1 METIRK
7 TNLKKKLVAFC
18 VMLCLAMLATAQNA
32 RITVSAPRTVG
43 VGQQF
48 QVQFKVNAEHSNFK
62 APSFKGLNYVG
73 GPYQSHNSS
82 ISFINGQQTSSV
94 EISYTYALSAGSEGR
109 FTIGSASC
117 VVDGKTITSEPI
129 TITADKSAG
138 NHSQN
143 NGGGNAWGSQRQ
155 QAQQP
160 QQGTQI
166 NDKSLFVRAMANKS
180 TAYQGE
186 EVIVTYRLYSQV
198 QLRQFQIDKL
208 PSNKGFWSEDLTD
221 ESKNPQGREEIV
233 NGQRYAVFDIR
244 KISLFPQETGTLT
257 LSPINTE
264 VSALVQTQ
272 RARQQTGSIFDIF
285 FDDPFFGGS
294 SYQAVNKKLKSN
306 SVSINVKPLPSEPE
320 GYFGAVGDLA
330 VKSSVDTKKLK
341 ANEAITYTLTISGK
355 GNLMLI
361 DNVDIQFP
369 PSFEVYDPKI
379 TPNIKRSTT
388 GVSGSKTFEW
398 VLIPRSEGKYTIPAA
413 KLVYFNPH
421 SKSYVTKNTESF
433 DIDVAKG
440 DGSVTAASTA
450 KNNVKLL
457 NNDIEYIKTG
467 NASLH
472 RKGDTF
478 FGSPLFWL
486 LFILPVILAVIAVV
500 AIRRISRK
508 NADLGAVRLRKATKQ
523 AKKRLRK
530 AEKLLSDSNDEQFY
544 IEIYQAIWGY
554 VSDKFTIPTSQLSSE
569 TIQGVLE
576 KKNVAGDVIQTIM
589 KTIQDVDFARFAPGD
604 STSKKQ
610 TIYNQAMK
618 MILDLENQL
627 K

>member
-1 METIRK
+1 
-7 TNLKKKLVAFC
+7 
-18 VMLCLAMLATAQNA
+18 MLCLALLATAQNA
-32 RITVSAPRTVG
+32 RITVSAPQTVG

-48 QVQFKVNAEHSNFK
+48 QVQLKVNAEHSNFK
-62 APSFKGLNYVG
+62 APSFKGLNHLG
-73 GPYQSHNSS
+73 GPYTSHSSS
-82 ISFINGQQTSSV
+82 ISFINGRQTSSI
-94 EISYTYALSAGSEGR
+94 EISYTYILSASNEGR

-117 VVDGKTITSEPI
+117 VVDGKTISSDPI

-138 NHSQN
+138 NHNAN
-143 NGGGNAWGSQRQ
+143 NGGGNAWGNQRQ

-160 QQGTQI
+160 QQSTQI
-166 NDKSLFVRAMANKS
+166 TDKSLFVRAIANKS
-180 TAYQGE
+180 SVYQGE

-198 QLRQFQIDKL
+198 QLRQFQIEKL

-221 ESKNPQGREEIV
+221 ESANPQGREEIV
-233 NGQRYAVFDIR
+233 NGQRYTVYDIR

-264 VSALVQTQ
+264 VTAIVQTQ
-272 RARQQTGSIFDIF
+272 RARQQSGSIFDIF

-294 SYQAVNKKLKSN
+294 SYQAVNKKLTSN
-306 SVSINVKPLPSEPE
+306 SVSINVKSLPTEPD
-320 GYFGAVGDLA
+320 GYYGAVGDLS

-369 PSFEVYDPKI
+369 PSFDVYDPKI
-379 TPNIKRSTT
+379 TPNIKRSAG

-413 KLVYFNPH
+413 NLVYFNTI
-421 SKSYVTKNTESF
+421 SQTFVTKSTESY

-440 DGSVTAASTA
+440 DGSVTAANTA

-467 NASLH
+467 SASLH

-478 FGSPLFWL
+478 FGSPLFWI
-486 LFILPVILAVIAVV
+486 LFLLPVALAIAAVIA
-500 AIRRISRK
+500 IRKINHR

-530 AEKLLSDSNDEQFY
+530 AEKLLATNDDEQFY
-544 IEIYQAIWGY
+544 VEIYQAIWGY

-576 KKNVAGDVIQTIM
+576 KKNVAENVKQTIM
-589 KTIQDVDFARFAPGD
+589 QTIGEVDFARFAPGD

-610 TIYNQAMK
+610 SIYNQAMQ